1 METEIANVAKEQT
14 PAKSGRLISLFIVCF
29 AGNLFAGAVS
39 TLMSVYL
46 PVVVK
51 EFQGSQ
57 SADQLNNISAYI
69 NALFIFG
76 WAIGGFLWGLISDKA
91 GRKTALL
98 LSIGSY
104 GIFTMLTALTLSWPE
119 VIICRFL
126 SGFGAGGLLV
136 ISFTLISEVWPEK
149 TKAVFTGILSI
160 AIPIGIFS
168 AGLITYLVASW
179 REGFLIGILPLLVA
193 IAGHWLIDESGLWLK
208 DKSEMAV
215 TRQPGAQ
222 LFSSSNL
229 RVLITGSVIFGTML
243 IGLWAIFSW
252 LPTWIQSLLTT
263 DAHKERGLSMMFLG
277 MGGLTGG
284 FISGWIVNLVGLRRS
299 LVVCFA
305 VCFLF
310 SFILFKTNNSFSWLI
325 YAEIAVLALFF
336 GASQGILS
344 LYIPLLFPPVIR
356 ASATGFCF
364 NTGRLFTAAAVL
376 FVGILVS
383 VLGGY
388 GNSLFI
394 FSFVFLIGL
403 LVVVFVKNI
412 QPDQPNQPNKL
423 NLT

>member
-1 METEIANVAKEQT
+1 MEIEIAMITAEQM
-14 PAKSGRLISLFIVCF
+14 PVKSSRLISLFVVCF

-51 EFQGSQ
+51 EFRGSQ
-57 SADQLNNISAYI
+57 SVGQLNNISAYI

-76 WAIGGFLWGLISDKA
+76 WAIGGFLWGLISDKT
-91 GRKTALL
+91 GRKIALL

-104 GIFTMLTALTLSWPE
+104 GVFTILTAFTQSWPE
-119 VIICRFL
+119 VVICRFF

-149 TKAVFTGILSI
+149 SKAVFTGILSI

-168 AGLITYLVASW
+168 AGALNYIVDSW
-179 REGFLIGILPLLVA
+179 RQGFLVGVLPSLVA
-193 IAGHWLIDESGLWLK
+193 IAGYWLIDESGLWLK
-208 DKSEMAV
+208 DRSEIEVAKK
-215 TRQPGAQ
+215 PDIH

-229 RVLITGSVIFGTML
+229 KIMATGSLIFGTML

-252 LPTWIQSLLTT
+252 LPTWIQTFSTT

-277 MGGLTGG
+277 MGGLMGG
-284 FISGWIVNLVGLRRS
+284 FISGWVVNMVGLRRS

-310 SFILFKTNNSFSWLI
+310 SFILFKTNHTFSWLI

-336 GASQGILS
+336 GVSQGILS

-364 NTGRLFTAAAVL
+364 NTGRLFTAIAVL
-376 FVGILVS
+376 FVGILVAI
-383 VLGGY
+383 LGGY

-403 LVVVFVKNI
+403 LVVVFVKNM
-412 QPDQPNQPNKL
+412 QPGQTNQQ
-423 NLT
+423 

>member
-1 METEIANVAKEQT
+1 
-14 PAKSGRLISLFIVCF
+14 
-29 AGNLFAGAVS
+29 
-39 TLMSVYL
+39 
-46 PVVVK
+46 
-51 EFQGSQ
+51 
-57 SADQLNNISAYI
+57 
-69 NALFIFG
+69 
-76 WAIGGFLWGLISDKA
+76 
-91 GRKTALL
+91 
-98 LSIGSY
+98 
-104 GIFTMLTALTLSWPE
+104 
-119 VIICRFL
+119 
-126 SGFGAGGLLV
+126 
-136 ISFTLISEVWPEK
+136 
-149 TKAVFTGILSI
+149 
-160 AIPIGIFS
+160 
-168 AGLITYLVASW
+168 
-179 REGFLIGILPLLVA
+179 
-193 IAGHWLIDESGLWLK
+193 LK